1 MHLVAYEEAAKIA
14 EDNPTPANCAKA
26 GLAALE
32 VVRHK
37 NSKRLAWRWANWAV
51 EWAQEAGL
59 AVDESILGSGRWPE
73 TEALRRLLEDVVLGD
88 WRGEL
93 PELAAEL
100 RRQYNEAKL
109 AEEWQEFEAAYPDDP
124 MWVTEAADVYYYAVK
139 LDRIGEVERLSEITG
154 LPLPVLRRI
163 AEAKYRLRVQRGR
176 FAGRD
181 DEAELAA
188 CRAVLERHLKS
199 ENE

>member
-1 MHLVAYEEAAKIA
+1 MHLMAYEEAAATA
-14 EDNPTPANCAKA
+14 ERDPTPANLARA

-37 NSKRLAWRWANWAV
+37 NSKRLAWQWANWAV

-59 AVDESILGSGRWPE
+59 EVDESILGYGRRPE
-73 TEALRRLLEDVVLGD
+73 TEALRRLLEEVVNGD

-109 AEEWQEFEAAYPDDP
+109 REEWDEFRAAYPDDP
-124 MWVTEAADVYYYAVK
+124 MWVTEAADIVYYAVK
-139 LDRIGEVERLSEITG
+139 LDRVEEVERLAEITG
-154 LPLPVLRRI
+154 LPILVLRQI
-163 AEAKYRLRVQRGR
+163 AEAKYRLRVERGR

-181 DEAELAA
+181 DEGELAA
-188 CRAVLERHLKS
+188 CQAVLEAYRGK
-199 ENE
+199 E